1 MGWKY
6 IFIYENISSSL
17 PSSIAFQVIWYNKC
31 IKVDKKNMYN
41 FKMSQRDI
49 NYVGQF
55 FKCDGKPKIREELK
69 NEFNLHDQLQAKYN

>member
-1 MGWKY
+1 
-6 IFIYENISSSL
+6 
-17 PSSIAFQVIWYNKC
+17 
-31 IKVDKKNMYN
+31 MYN